1 MIDRSAAVNVGRAF
15 VQTGRPQGAVRST
28 AGGRPSDRS
37 GQTLVLFALALT
49 GLVGIAGLVI
59 DIGGTWGQ
67 SRSQQKAA
75 DVAALAGAIKEAN
88 GALKPA
94 IIQAALDSAASNGYA
109 PSDVTVNIPPS
120 SGKYA
125 PGGSASGP
133 LSTNDCSS
141 PAVSPCWVEVV
152 INRPHSNSFSR
163 LLGMNS
169 FGVTTRAVAV
179 GGVANSVS
187 NGVAPLMFN
196 YKSVSTYGST
206 PTVFCDPEPSKCPN
220 NSAWPTD
227 QSGPQFA
234 WTTFCMS
241 SVNCNVSSDEAKD
254 IINGGNFQLQ
264 VSLAMYLGPHNQG
277 QKTAVCHALLDAYP
291 NGGDLP
297 VSINDD
303 NGNLIAW
310 WIWHLDTAGSD
321 CEGVNGEQLRG
332 WFVSDSTA
340 SLPLTITAGGGKA
353 TFGQNVVNLVE

>member
-1 MIDRSAAVNVGRAF
+1 MMSRSTSPTGRSHVPSLRTTSKPRESGRASR
-15 VQTGRPQGAVRST
+15 TG
-28 AGGRPSDRS
+28 RS

-49 GLVGIAGLVI
+49 GFVGIAGLVI
-59 DIGGTWGQ
+59 DVGGAWGQ
-67 SRSQQKAA
+67 SRGQQKSA
-75 DVAALAGAIKEAN
+75 DVAALAGAIKSAN
-88 GALKPA
+88 AGLKPA
-94 IIQAALDSAASNGYA
+94 IIQAALDSAATNGYT
-109 PSDVTVNIPPS
+109 SSEVQVNIPPS

-133 LSTNDCSS
+133 MSTNDCST
-141 PAVSPCWVEVV
+141 AALSPCWVEVV

-169 FGVTTRAVAV
+169 FDVTSRAVAV
-179 GGVANSVS
+179 GGVANAVS

-196 YKSVSTYGST
+196 YKSVKNFGST
-206 PTVFCDPEPSKCPN
+206 PTTFCDPIPGKCPN

-227 QSGPQFA
+227 QFGPQFA

-241 SVNCNVSSDEAKD
+241 SVNCNVNSAEAKQ
-254 IINGGNFQLQ
+254 IIDGGNFQLQ
-264 VSLAMYLGPHNQG
+264 VTLAMYLGPHNGG
-277 QKTAVCHALLDAYP
+277 QKTAVCHELLDQYP
-291 NGGDLP
+291 NGADLP
-297 VSINDD
+297 VAINDD
-303 NGNLIAW
+303 NGNLVGW

-321 CEGVNGEQLRG
+321 CEGSEGEQLRG